1 MSTTADR
8 LFKEALDLSED
19 ERAALAAD
27 ILSTIP
33 PDVPGEQRSAEEWI
47 GAIEERAQAAINGQP
62 GISWQEVR
70 SEIEDRLA
78 AS

>member
-8 LFKEALDLSED
+8 LLKEALRLSDD

-27 ILSTIP
+27 ILSTLP
-33 PDVPGEQRSAEEWI
+33 PDVPIEQRSAEEWI
-47 GAIEERAQAAINGQP
+47 AAIEARAQAAIDGQP
-62 GISWQEVR
+62 GISWQQVR
-70 SEIEDRLA
+70 SEIEDRFA